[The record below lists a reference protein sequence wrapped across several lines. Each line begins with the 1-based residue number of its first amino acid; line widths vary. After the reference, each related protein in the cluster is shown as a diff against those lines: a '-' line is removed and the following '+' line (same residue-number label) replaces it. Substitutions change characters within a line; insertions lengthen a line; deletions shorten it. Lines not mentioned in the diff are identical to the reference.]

1 MLRETWN
8 APNCLAAE
16 TNLLLMVLQRAIVK
30 ENFCSNV
37 KNSTNVYV
45 TIDLIRAPLQLHNNL
60 TIFPLQVIFQV
71 FSVNHSDL

>member
-8 APNCLAAE
+8 APNCLATE
-16 TNLLLMVLQRAIVK
+16 TNLLLMVLQRTKVK

-45 TIDLIRAPLQLHNNL
+45 TVDLIQASLQ
-60 TIFPLQVIFQV
+60 
-71 FSVNHSDL
+71 